1 VNAASE
7 EPAVIEVT
15 VGAPVETVWES
26 LRDPDLIKLWMGW
39 HYDQLDAEI
48 DLIFSKNAKADAD
61 RHVLELGD
69 GDRFDVFEGEQGTV
83 VRITRAPFVPD
94 TEWSAYY
101 HEITEGWL
109 SFLQQLRFMYEE
121 HPGEARRTLFLSGTG
136 TGALAALE
144 ESIPTEAGQAWY
156 SGELQHGTVLPQL
169 GPGLLIT
176 ARKPPATDDEGNVSI
191 GVMAIVTTY
200 GLDDDSFNAERS
212 RWESWWR
219 SGYPVSDPAQV

>member
-1 VNAASE
+1 
-7 EPAVIEVT
+7 
-15 VGAPVETVWES
+15 
-26 LRDPDLIKLWMGW
+26 M
-39 HYDQLDAEI
+39 
-48 DLIFSKNAKADAD
+48 
-61 RHVLELGD
+61 
-69 GDRFDVFEGEQGTV
+69 

-156 SGELQHGTVLPQL
+156 SRRAPARDGASAARARTADHG
-169 GPGLLIT
+169 
-176 ARKPPATDDEGNVSI
+176 
-191 GVMAIVTTY
+191 
-200 GLDDDSFNAERS
+200 AETS
-212 RWESWWR
+212 RHR
-219 SGYPVSDPAQV
+219 